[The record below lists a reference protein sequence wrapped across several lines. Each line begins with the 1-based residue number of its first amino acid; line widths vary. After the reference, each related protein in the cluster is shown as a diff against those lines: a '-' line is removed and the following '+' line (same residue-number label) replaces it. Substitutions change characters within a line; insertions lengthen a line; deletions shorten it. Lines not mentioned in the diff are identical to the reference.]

1 MFLLSINNASLS
13 RKLESVMNSDNKASL
28 SCQITK
34 MELFVVWSIS
44 IVVFG
49 SVGYIAIEI
58 AHLISAGLFG

>member
-1 MFLLSINNASLS
+1 MCNKRSLERS
-13 RKLESVMNSDNKASL
+13 EK
-28 SCQITK
+28 ITPV
-34 MELFVVWSIS
+34 ELFVVWSIS